1 MLSAQSPTFP
11 VNRVNQV
18 NIVNEKLSKLSAI
31 TLNYQLSLDLLT
43 AAYPDNCPKNSKILP
58 ESTIHFNI
66 TIYTIYLPILDVTKW
81 NRSGTTKHVVTFLCA
96 IA

>member
-1 MLSAQSPTFP
+1 MLSAQSPAFP

-31 TLNYQLSLDLLT
+31 TPNYQLSLDLLT
-43 AAYPDNCPKNSKILP
+43 AAYPDNCPKNSKISP
-58 ESTIHFNI
+58 EFTYHLYI